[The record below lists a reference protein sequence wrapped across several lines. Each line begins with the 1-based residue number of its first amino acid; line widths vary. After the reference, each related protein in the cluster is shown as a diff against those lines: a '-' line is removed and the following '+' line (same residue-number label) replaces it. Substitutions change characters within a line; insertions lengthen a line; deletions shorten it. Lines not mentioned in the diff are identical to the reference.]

1 MKEFY
6 TYLHRGSDGRVF
18 YVGCATTNPNKR
30 GTRARL
36 QRAYATSGHA
46 PAWHAAA
53 AGGYAVEILDK
64 YQDKSVAF
72 DHERKLIAELREAGE
87 PLVNICSGGP
97 GMPGAK
103 DSDEVR
109 MKKSVTKVGY
119 LNPMFGKT
127 GAANPN
133 SRKVINKETGDV
145 YDSVSIAADAF
156 GVKLKTLYNWLSGH
170 RKSPLPL
177 EFA

>member
-1 MKEFY
+1 
-6 TYLHRGSDGRVF
+6 
-18 YVGCATTNPNKR
+18 
-30 GTRARL
+30 
-36 QRAYATSGHA
+36 
-46 PAWHAAA
+46 
-53 AGGYAVEILDK
+53 
-64 YQDKSVAF
+64 
-72 DHERKLIAELREAGE
+72 
-87 PLVNICSGGP
+87 
-97 GMPGAK
+97 MPGAK

>member
-6 TYLHRGSDGRVF
+6 TYIHRGSDGRVF
-18 YVGCATTNPNKR
+18 YVGCATTNPDKR

-36 QRAYATSGHA
+36 QRAYATSGHT

-53 AGGYAVEILDK
+53 ASGYTVEILAK
-64 YQDKSVAF
+64 YQDKGIAF
-72 DHERKLIAELREAGE
+72 DHERKLIADFRDVGE

-103 DSDEVR
+103 DSPEVR
-109 MKKSVTKVGY
+109 MKKSVTKVGS

-127 GAANPN
+127 GAAHPN

-145 YDSVSIAADAF
+145 YDSVSIAADAL